1 MSQNVLKIQHLNF
14 INYFDSNTFFPHK
27 YALLFSDLLIPQ
39 AIISLP
45 FFIISNNLILI
56 FNLAFILTFIL
67 NYISSYFFWR
77 ILFKNYLV
85 AFFGSLFIVFSPFF
99 HITLDHF
106 QMLSYWPFFFSL
118 FFLIRYEENKNIKN
132 VLLCSLFLAIQ
143 FLASVYLAVF
153 LIFSIEIYLL
163 LNLMTTKRIK
173 DFLKINLIVFIT
185 FFAIDGVFIKGYID
199 VKNYY
204 HINREIGEYINY
216 SAHVT
221 DYAFTS
227 GINSLIHKSAP
238 MNRWNNANKNFT
250 MGHASSPGFLL
261 GILALFS
268 LFNLIKTKE
277 GFTVNMDMDQK
288 KGYFVILLLCGLVF
302 SLGPRLNFNGTYSGI
317 PLPYGLLLEIT
328 PLLDSVRSPS
338 RWSFIFYVGT
348 IYLSLIAI
356 NKVVSR
362 KYSTPYTLLIL
373 LIFFLE
379 YIPLTLATEAGKLSD
394 PNLNLL
400 KSTCKK
406 DAKVLL
412 ELPVT
417 HLNAADNIAEGLTY
431 INIVQLESIY
441 HQCNLVNGYSGYDL
455 PDNFILADSLDKD
468 IKNQNTGEF
477 LKELRKKKIDL
488 VKFNTK
494 YFIKELKP
502 SINTFL
508 EKIATESGFEKI
520 GTDLYSLSD
529 SK

>member
-1 MSQNVLKIQHLNF
+1 MKQLKPLRK
-14 INYFDSNTFFPHK
+14 YFDT
-27 YALLFSDLLIPQ
+27 Q
-39 AIISLP
+39 
-45 FFIISNNLILI
+45 
-56 FNLAFILTFIL
+56 
-67 NYISSYFFWR
+67 
-77 ILFKNYLV
+77 
-85 AFFGSLFIVFSPFF
+85 
-99 HITLDHF
+99 
-106 QMLSYWPFFFSL
+106 
-118 FFLIRYEENKNIKN
+118 
-132 VLLCSLFLAIQ
+132 
-143 FLASVYLAVF
+143 
-153 LIFSIEIYLL
+153 
-163 LNLMTTKRIK
+163 
-173 DFLKINLIVFIT
+173 
-185 FFAIDGVFIKGYID
+185 
-199 VKNYY
+199 
-204 HINREIGEYINY
+204 
-216 SAHVT
+216 
-221 DYAFTS
+221 
-227 GINSLIHKSAP
+227 
-238 MNRWNNANKNFT
+238 
-250 MGHASSPGFLL
+250 
-261 GILALFS
+261 
-268 LFNLIKTKE
+268 
-277 GFTVNMDMDQK
+277 
-288 KGYFVILLLCGLVF
+288 
-302 SLGPRLNFNGTYSGI
+302 
-317 PLPYGLLLEIT
+317 
-328 PLLDSVRSPS
+328 
-338 RWSFIFYVGT
+338 
-348 IYLSLIAI
+348 
-356 NKVVSR
+356 
-362 KYSTPYTLLIL
+362 LIL

>member
-1 MSQNVLKIQHLNF
+1 MNFIKNQIFHLTCFLAIFFFVFRNLLTNLTTNLIDWRDYLLMIWIMSQNVLKIQHLNF

-204 HINREIGEYINY
+204 HIK
-216 SAHVT
+216 V
-221 DYAFTS
+221 
-227 GINSLIHKSAP
+227 
-238 MNRWNNANKNFT
+238 
-250 MGHASSPGFLL
+250 
-261 GILALFS
+261 
-268 LFNLIKTKE
+268 
-277 GFTVNMDMDQK
+277 
-288 KGYFVILLLCGLVF
+288 FVD
-302 SLGPRLNFNGTYSGI
+302 TY
-317 PLPYGLLLEIT
+317 
-328 PLLDSVRSPS
+328 
-338 RWSFIFYVGT
+338 
-348 IYLSLIAI
+348 
-356 NKVVSR
+356 
-362 KYSTPYTLLIL
+362 
-373 LIFFLE
+373 
-379 YIPLTLATEAGKLSD
+379 
-394 PNLNLL
+394 
-400 KSTCKK
+400 
-406 DAKVLL
+406 
-412 ELPVT
+412 
-417 HLNAADNIAEGLTY
+417 
-431 INIVQLESIY
+431 
-441 HQCNLVNGYSGYDL
+441 
-455 PDNFILADSLDKD
+455 DNF
-468 IKNQNTGEF
+468 
-477 LKELRKKKIDL
+477 
-488 VKFNTK
+488 
-494 YFIKELKP
+494 
-502 SINTFL
+502 
-508 EKIATESGFEKI
+508 
-520 GTDLYSLSD
+520 
-529 SK
+529 